1 MNRRAALRVLGS
13 SAGLALLTACQP
25 AAPAAPTAPAATTKP
40 AAAPAPTTAA
50 AAAAAPT
57 PAPAAAAPKPTAA
70 SVQVAATQTA
80 APKPAAAPAGQP
92 KSGGTLRLGM
102 VGDVSTVDGHNTTPN
117 QFDTTWSVFDR
128 LISYDAKLQPQ
139 AELAESWDLS
149 PDLRQIK
156 LNLRKGVQWHS
167 GREFTSDDV
176 NYNLLR
182 VRDAKLQIPTL
193 RNQSNWFTSI
203 ELPDKY
209 TVVLK
214 SELPRPAMFDFF
226 EFFNIVDKDTVEGP
240 DAKSTSIGTGPFKL
254 VEWVQGDHLTFA
266 KNSNYWR
273 SGRPYIDSFIAHA
286 RADQAMLVQFEAKAL
301 DVAKGAAPNDFARYR
316 DDPQYRTLVSTISGN
331 NFLFGLNL
339 GIPPLEDKRVRQAL
353 NWALDRKRFSDTFL
367 YGTGVPQSL
376 PWPANSPAF
385 EASKQNFYS
394 FDLDKASA
402 LLKQAGV
409 SGLELDCNVLG
420 AWPQLVS
427 FAPVYQADLA
437 KIGVKLN
444 VRVLELAIWVDEAVN
459 RKYKGMY
466 LSNSSFAQL
475 EPSSTLNNG
484 RATDPNSNNSLF
496 KNDRYSELIASAS
509 SEPDAAKRKPMYSE
523 LNDIMLDES
532 FIMWLAASP
541 PTLVTRPN
549 VQGIEPSAHDGFYYH
564 NAWID

>member
-1 MNRRAALRVLGS
+1 LFGS
-13 SAGLALLTACQP
+13 SAGLALLAACQP
-25 AAPAAPTAPAATTKP
+25 AAPAAPTAAPLPTKPAAPATGAAPTKP
-40 AAAPAPTTAA
+40 AAAPAPTTAPQ
-50 AAAAAPT
+50 PT
-57 PAPAAAAPKPTAA
+57 VATVQVATTPTSAPKP
-70 SVQVAATQTA
+70 Q
-80 APKPAAAPAGQP
+80 PAAQP

-102 VGDVSTVDGHNTTPN
+102 VGDVQTLDGHNTTPN

-128 LISYDAKLQPQ
+128 LISYDNTLQPQ
-139 AELAESWDLS
+139 PELAESWDLS
-149 PDLRQIK
+149 SDLRQIK
-156 LNLRKGVQWHS
+156 LNLRKGVTWHS

-193 RNQSNWFTSI
+193 RNQSNWFTTI
-203 ELPDKY
+203 DLPDKH

-214 SELPRPAMFDFF
+214 SDLPRPAIFDFF
-226 EFFNIVDKDTVEGP
+226 EFFNIVDKNTVEGP

-254 VEWVQGDHLTFA
+254 VEWAQGDHLTLA
-266 KNSNYWR
+266 KNQNYWR
-273 SGRPYIDSFIAHA
+273 SGRPFIDGFIAHA
-286 RADQAMLVQFEAKAL
+286 RADQAMLVQFEARAL

-316 DDPQYRTLVSTISGN
+316 DDPQYRTLVSNISGN

-339 GIPPLEDKRVRQAL
+339 GIPPLDDKRVRQAL
-353 NWALDRKRFSDTFL
+353 NWALDRKRFAETFL

-376 PWPANSPAF
+376 PWPTNSPAF

-394 FDLDKASA
+394 FDLDKARS
-402 LLKQAGV
+402 LLAQAGV
-409 SGLELDCNVLG
+409 SNLELDCNVLG

-427 FAPVYQADLA
+427 FAPVYQADLSR
-437 KIGVKLN
+437 IGVKLN
-444 VRVLELAIWVDEAVN
+444 VRNLELATWVDEAVN

-466 LSNSSFAQL
+466 LANSSFAQL

-509 SEPDAAKRKPMYSE
+509 SEPDAAKRKIMYSE
-523 LNDIMLDES
+523 LNDIILDES

-549 VQGIEPSAHDGFYYH
+549 VHGIEPSAHDGFYYH
-564 NAWID
+564 NAWIE

>member
-1 MNRRAALRVLGS
+1 MHRRAALRLFGS
-13 SAGLALLTACQP
+13 SAGLALLAACQP
-25 AAPAAPTAPAATTKP
+25 AAPAAPTAAPLPTKPAAPATGAAPTKP
-40 AAAPAPTTAA
+40 AAAPAPTTAPQ
-50 AAAAAPT
+50 PT
-57 PAPAAAAPKPTAA
+57 VATVQVATTPTSAPKP
-70 SVQVAATQTA
+70 Q
-80 APKPAAAPAGQP
+80 PAAQP

-102 VGDVSTVDGHNTTPN
+102 VGDVQTLDGHNTTPN

-128 LISYDAKLQPQ
+128 LISYDNTLQPQ
-139 AELAESWDLS
+139 PELAESWDLS
-149 PDLRQIK
+149 SDLRQIK
-156 LNLRKGVQWHS
+156 LNLRKGVTWHS

-193 RNQSNWFTSI
+193 RNQSNWFTTI
-203 ELPDKY
+203 DLPDKH

-214 SELPRPAMFDFF
+214 SDLPRPAIFDFF
-226 EFFNIVDKDTVEGP
+226 EFFNIVDKNTVEGP

-254 VEWVQGDHLTFA
+254 VEWAQGDHLTLA
-266 KNSNYWR
+266 KNQNYWR
-273 SGRPYIDSFIAHA
+273 SGRPFIDGFIAHA
-286 RADQAMLVQFEAKAL
+286 RADQAMLVQFEARAL

-316 DDPQYRTLVSTISGN
+316 DDPQYRTLVSNISGN

-339 GIPPLEDKRVRQAL
+339 GIPPLDDKRVRQAL
-353 NWALDRKRFSDTFL
+353 NWALDRKRFAETFL

-376 PWPANSPAF
+376 PWPTNSPAF

-394 FDLDKASA
+394 FDLDKARS
-402 LLKQAGV
+402 LLAQAGV
-409 SGLELDCNVLG
+409 SDLELDCNVLG

-444 VRVLELAIWVDEAVN
+444 VRNLELATWVDEAVN

-466 LSNSSFAQL
+466 LANSSFAQL

-509 SEPDAAKRKPMYSE
+509 SEPDAAKRKIMYSE
-523 LNDIMLDES
+523 LNDIILDES

-549 VQGIEPSAHDGFYYH
+549 VHGIEPSAHDGFYYH
-564 NAWID
+564 NAWIE

>member
-1 MNRRAALRVLGS
+1 MTNRREALRFLGS

-25 AAPAAPTAPAATTKP
+25 VAPVAPT
-40 AAAPAPTTAA
+40 AAPAPTI
-50 AAAAAPT
+50 
-57 PAPAAAAPKPTAA
+57 APKPTAA
-70 SVQVAATQTA
+70 SVQVAATPTS
-80 APKPAAAPAGQP
+80 APKPQSVAQP

-102 VGDVSTVDGHNTTPN
+102 VGDVQTLDGHNTTPN

-128 LISYDAKLQPQ
+128 LISYDNTLQPQ
-139 AELAESWDLS
+139 PELAETWDLS
-149 PDLRQIK
+149 SDLRQIK
-156 LNLRKGVQWHS
+156 LNLRKGVTWHS

-193 RNQSNWFTSI
+193 RNQSNWFTTI
-203 ELPDKY
+203 DLPDKY

-214 SELPRPAMFDFF
+214 SDLPRPAIFDFF
-226 EFFNIVDKDTVEGP
+226 EFFNIVDKNTVEGP

-254 VEWVQGDHLTFA
+254 VEWAQGDHLTLA
-266 KNSNYWR
+266 KNQNYWR
-273 SGRPYIDSFIAHA
+273 SGRPYIDSFVAHA
-286 RADQAMLVQFEAKAL
+286 RVDQAMLVQFEAKAL

-316 DDPQYRTLVSTISGN
+316 DDLQYRTLVSNISGN

-339 GIPPLEDKRVRQAL
+339 GIPPLDDKRVRQAL
-353 NWALDRKRFSDTFL
+353 NWALDRKRFAETFL

-376 PWPANSPAF
+376 PWPTNSPAF
-385 EASKQNFYS
+385 EAAKQNFYS
-394 FDLDKASA
+394 FDLDKARA
-402 LLKQAGV
+402 LLGQAGV
-409 SGLELDCNVLG
+409 ANLELDCNVLG

-444 VRVLELAIWVDEAVN
+444 VRVLELATWVDEAVN

-466 LSNSSFAQL
+466 LANSSFAQL

-509 SEPDAAKRKPMYSE
+509 SEPDAAKRKVMYSE
-523 LNDIMLDES
+523 LNDIILDES

-549 VQGIEPSAHDGFYYH
+549 VHGIEPSAHDGFYYH
-564 NAWID
+564 NAWIE

>member
-1 MNRRAALRVLGS
+1 MHRRAALRLFGS
-13 SAGLALLTACQP
+13 SAGLALLAACQP
-25 AAPAAPTAPAATTKP
+25 AAPAAPTAAPLPTKPAAPATGAAPTKP
-40 AAAPAPTTAA
+40 AAAPAPTTAPQ
-50 AAAAAPT
+50 PT
-57 PAPAAAAPKPTAA
+57 VATVQVATTPTSAPKP
-70 SVQVAATQTA
+70 Q
-80 APKPAAAPAGQP
+80 PAAQP

-102 VGDVSTVDGHNTTPN
+102 VGDVQTLDGHNTTPN

-128 LISYDAKLQPQ
+128 LISYDNTLQPQ
-139 AELAESWDLS
+139 PELAESWDLS
-149 PDLRQIK
+149 SDLRQIK
-156 LNLRKGVQWHS
+156 LNLRKGVTWHS

-193 RNQSNWFTSI
+193 RNQSNWFTTI
-203 ELPDKY
+203 DLPDKH

-214 SELPRPAMFDFF
+214 SDLPRPAIFDFF
-226 EFFNIVDKDTVEGP
+226 EFFNIVDKNTVEGP

-254 VEWVQGDHLTFA
+254 VEWAQGDHLTLA
-266 KNSNYWR
+266 KNQNYWR
-273 SGRPYIDSFIAHA
+273 SGRPFIDGFIAHA
-286 RADQAMLVQFEAKAL
+286 RADQAMLVQFEARAL

-316 DDPQYRTLVSTISGN
+316 DDPQYRTLVSNISGN

-339 GIPPLEDKRVRQAL
+339 GIPPLDDKRVRQAL
-353 NWALDRKRFSDTFL
+353 NWALDRKRFAETFL

-376 PWPANSPAF
+376 PWPTNSPAF

-394 FDLDKASA
+394 FDLDKARS
-402 LLKQAGV
+402 LLAQAGV
-409 SGLELDCNVLG
+409 SNLELDCNVLG

-427 FAPVYQADLA
+427 FAPVYQADLSR
-437 KIGVKLN
+437 IGVKLN
-444 VRVLELAIWVDEAVN
+444 VRNLELATWVDEAVN

-466 LSNSSFAQL
+466 LANSSFAQL

-509 SEPDAAKRKPMYSE
+509 SEPDAAKRKIMYSE
-523 LNDIMLDES
+523 LNDIILDES

-549 VQGIEPSAHDGFYYH
+549 VHGIEPSAHDGFYYH
-564 NAWID
+564 NAWIE